1 MSSTESTAATR
12 RRPLML
18 LHGAGGGVSVNY
30 APLLEGLADTHEVF
44 GLDYPGAGDQPRSA
58 DPLTL
63 DDLVDAAIAD
73 ADRRGVETFALAG
86 YSLGTSV
93 AIRLASRYPD
103 RVESLVLTA
112 GFAALDTSSAL
123 AIDLWKLL
131 YEAGDAQALGEYM
144 LSVASS
150 RSRVDSLSLDQVR
163 AIAGGLGASF
173 PAGTA
178 DHLDLVHRVDVRGE
192 LASIAVPTLVVI
204 TAQDR
209 LISPQVQV
217 AVAEGIE
224 RSEIVRL
231 ESGHL
236 PFLETPH
243 EWADAVARFL
253 G

>member
-1 MSSTESTAATR
+1 MSSTARIAPTPR
-12 RRPLML
+12 RSLML
-18 LHGAGGGVSVNY
+18 LHGAGGGVSVNFT
-30 APLLEGLADTHEVF
+30 PLLKRLADTHEVF
-44 GLDYPGAGDQPRSA
+44 GLDYPGAGDRPRNTA
-58 DPLTL
+58 PLTI
-63 DDLVDAAIAD
+63 DDLVDAAVAD
-73 ADRRGVETFALAG
+73 ADRRGVETFAVAG

-93 AIRLASRYPD
+93 AIRLAARYPH

-131 YEAGDAQALGEYM
+131 YGAGDAQVLGEYM

-178 DHLDLVHRVDVRGE
+178 DHLDLVHRVDVRQE
-192 LASIAVPTLVVI
+192 LASIAVPALVVI
-204 TAQDR
+204 TAADR
-209 LISPQVQV
+209 LISPEVQV

-224 RSEIVRL
+224 HSKIVRL
-231 ESGHL
+231 ASGHL
-236 PFLETPH
+236 PFLETPD
-243 EWADAVARFL
+243 EWADAVAHFL